1 MKQVIALGC
10 LAVIN
15 LAIIVLLQYYIVARF
30 GVGGNTDALFA
41 GMTIPQLVLTIINS
55 SLMHVLVP
63 LLSGEKEK
71 QIYYDSW
78 AFLYLS
84 GAFFAFIGI
93 ALGVTAGFW
102 IPLIVPGF
110 TPELQ
115 TQTIYL
121 TRIQLVGIF
130 FAAITGVQWAVYHA
144 RKRFIKAEFCALTAS
159 VLAFLSLFILIP
171 VAGIVGAAWA
181 LTLRTI
187 LLALFL
193 LPVMGKPV
201 WPDLRNKQVMAAWSR
216 LRPLIVGTIYFK
228 TDPLVDRY
236 LLSSATVGSLSLF
249 YLAQQIYGAVAQI
262 FNKAVTT
269 PYVPALS
276 EIYKN
281 GEYKDVNKLF
291 FRYLTISL
299 LTGLAAY
306 MVFALFGEYLLRII
320 FPPDHTKFSN
330 IEELYW
336 LLVFLGGV
344 LVGSIVGQIEASS
357 FYSCGD
363 TKTPTRMSIIT
374 YTIFIPLKV
383 FAFHYWQIKGL
394 ALCITLYYITNCL
407 IMFLLFYYNNYAER
421 NRSSA

>member
-421 NRSSA
+421 NRSCA